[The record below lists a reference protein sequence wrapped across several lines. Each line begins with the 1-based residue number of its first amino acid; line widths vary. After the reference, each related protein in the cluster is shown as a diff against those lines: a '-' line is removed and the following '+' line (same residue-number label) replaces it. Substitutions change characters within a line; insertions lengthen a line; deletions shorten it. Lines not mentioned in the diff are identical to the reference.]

1 MEYIVWWIIG
11 AIILAIITLAIYDR
25 FFQTKNL
32 VIANFPVIGRFRY
45 LAHELRPFVRQ
56 YFFDDNEFV
65 NRLVIDW
72 ILHVSSGKT
81 GYFSFDKFD
90 SSNALHNGEF
100 EMIHSAT
107 PKNTDEMDVR
117 FPLVGAKRKLPMQMN
132 SYIYRSAMSLWALG
146 FEATAAMAAACADSW
161 APFNTGEGWFATQHI
176 PRVAYSE
183 DKKYFK
189 SVRMWSL
196 AKFFY
201 GITPSQRLKNYISD
215 FSVQS
220 LVTDGTQD
228 LYLFDVKHKTFYTID
243 WEAPLEVFPTPE
255 EKTAEFWNVIL
266 QIGSGLYGLKKH
278 TTEEVNSEGR
288 EVGLGHGSIEFNWD
302 RFKKIMSFCS
312 AIEIKLAQGAKQSGG
327 ILKAIKNTPT
337 VATIRWVEPGHD
349 LISPNR
355 FPFYNEAGEKEFLEF
370 THKLSE
376 QAGWKPVGAKIVIAD
391 ESNVEPLVKA
401 MSENKDIA
409 LDFLTIDG
417 GDGGSGAAPIYL
429 STLFGKKIYEALAI
443 AVKTLEKYE
452 IKKDV
457 KVFAAAKLY
466 TPFMSAK
473 ALAIGADA
481 IWNARSIM
489 IAWGCIRAGL
499 CSGEEGNCPVW
510 LATMKKSNRRAYRQT
525 WNAKVT
531 QISNFISAHNKGLEQ
546 VAAISGLTSPH
557 MLEKKHLAKQL
568 REKLGR

>member
-1 MEYIVWWIIG
+1 MSDIFFWIIIAIIV
-11 AIILAIITLAIYDR
+11 AIILLAIYDR

-45 LAHELRPFVRQ
+45 VAHELRPFVRQ
-56 YFFDDNEFV
+56 YFLDDNDFV
-65 NRLVIDW
+65 NRVVIDW
-72 ILHVSSGKT
+72 ILHTASGKT

-90 SSNALHNGEF
+90 SSNTLHNGEF

-107 PKNTDEMDVR
+107 PKNADEMKVE
-117 FPLVGAKRKLPMQMN
+117 FPLVGAKRKLPFQMR

-146 FEATAAMAAACADSW
+146 FEATAAMAAACSDAW

-176 PRVAYSE
+176 PRVKYSP

-189 SVRMWSL
+189 AVEMWAL
-196 AKFFY
+196 AKMFY
-201 GITPSQRLKNYISD
+201 AIIPSERLRNYISD
-215 FSVQS
+215 TSLAS
-220 LVTDGTQD
+220 LVTDGTHD
-228 LYLFDVKHKTFYTID
+228 LYLFDKDQKVFYTID
-243 WEAPLEVFPTPE
+243 WNAPLEVFPKPE
-255 EKTAEFWNVIL
+255 EKTQEFGNVIL

-278 TTEEVNSEGR
+278 TTD
-288 EVGLGHGSIEFNWD
+288 GSLEFNWD

-337 VATIRWVEPGHD
+337 VAAIRWVEPGHD

-355 FPFYNEAGEKEFLEF
+355 FPFYEENGEKEFLEF

-401 MSENKDIA
+401 MSENREIA

-417 GDGGSGAAPIYL
+417 GDGWSWAAPIYL
-429 STLFGKKIYEALAI
+429 STLFGKKIYEALSI

-466 TPFMSAK
+466 TPYMSAK

-489 IAWGCIRAGL
+489 IAGGCIRAGL
-499 CSGEEGNCPVW
+499 CSGEEGNCPVG
-510 LATMKKSNRRAYRQT
+510 LATMNKSNRRAYRQT
-525 WNAKVT
+525 WDKKVS
-531 QISNFISAHNKGLEQ
+531 QITNFIKAHNKGLEQ
-546 VAAISGLTSPH
+546 VAAISWVSSPH

-568 REKLGR
+568 REKLAK